1 MPAYSTAVWPSSS
14 SWRSRIHSAASST
27 MFCMATAVRMLS
39 SLMDCMMVYPLTEE
53 RCAG

>member
-1 MPAYSTAVWPSSS
+1 MA
-14 SWRSRIHSAASST
+14 
-27 MFCMATAVRMLS
+27 CMATAVRRLS